1 MKKFIRQLTIFS
13 LIFIMTFGV
22 GFSSQKGIN
31 VQAATTQTTTTN
43 DGKLRKNGVLFT
55 GISDNKYYKRG
66 VFTKYTG
73 WKNWKGNR
81 YYLKKGKAVTG
92 WKYLRDYS
100 GSRTKYKYYF
110 KKNGRLSKDLFKTF
124 GSSYKKKRMKLEL
137 NLVTHN
143 ITFLLYDGKTNKY
156 DIPAKTVVCSTARD
170 GRSTYVGNHYLS
182 KGTARSWFIYKKSN
196 PWHYYQWG
204 VFVNKLKEIQA
215 VVFDMDGLMFD
226 SERYVQKSWD
236 IAGER
241 LGYGPLGHNIVNTL
255 GTNLTNRKKYFLEH
269 YGNDFPFDK
278 FLDGYR
284 DAYYELV
291 EDGVP
296 AKKGLHEILKVL
308 REKGLKIG
316 VATSSSEEHAV
327 SNLKREG
334 IFDYFDS
341 VITGNMIEH
350 GKPEPDI
357 YIEACRQL
365 KVDPSKAIAL
375 EDAINGIRSAHGA
388 GMNPVMIPDIVQDTS
403 KVDDI
408 LFGKCESLLEFA
420 EILQGVTLDIEETQ
434 K

>member
-1 MKKFIRQLTIFS
+1 M
-13 LIFIMTFGV
+13 
-22 GFSSQKGIN
+22 
-31 VQAATTQTTTTN
+31 
-43 DGKLRKNGVLFT
+43 
-55 GISDNKYYKRG
+55 
-66 VFTKYTG
+66 
-73 WKNWKGNR
+73 
-81 YYLKKGKAVTG
+81 
-92 WKYLRDYS
+92 
-100 GSRTKYKYYF
+100 
-110 KKNGRLSKDLFKTF
+110 DL
-124 GSSYKKKRMKLEL
+124 
-137 NLVTHN
+137 
-143 ITFLLYDGKTNKY
+143 
-156 DIPAKTVVCSTARD
+156 
-170 GRSTYVGNHYLS
+170 
-182 KGTARSWFIYKKSN
+182 
-196 PWHYYQWG
+196 
-204 VFVNKLKEIQA
+204 NKLKEIQA

-341 VITGNMIEH
+341 VITGNMIEY

-365 KVDPSKAIAL
+365 KVNPSKAIAL

-420 EILQGVTLDIEETQ
+420 EILQGSNIRYRRNTKIRREYMAKKKSAGCEYCSNYVYDEDYEYYVCDINLDEDEMARFMSYSDWDCPYFQMDDEYAIVRKQ
-434 K
+434 N

>member
-1 MKKFIRQLTIFS
+1 MINKE
-13 LIFIMTFGV
+13 G
-22 GFSSQKGIN
+22 GIE
-31 VQAATTQTTTTN
+31 TM
-43 DGKLRKNGVLFT
+43 
-55 GISDNKYYKRG
+55 
-66 VFTKYTG
+66 
-73 WKNWKGNR
+73 
-81 YYLKKGKAVTG
+81 
-92 WKYLRDYS
+92 
-100 GSRTKYKYYF
+100 
-110 KKNGRLSKDLFKTF
+110 DL
-124 GSSYKKKRMKLEL
+124 
-137 NLVTHN
+137 
-143 ITFLLYDGKTNKY
+143 
-156 DIPAKTVVCSTARD
+156 
-170 GRSTYVGNHYLS
+170 
-182 KGTARSWFIYKKSN
+182 
-196 PWHYYQWG
+196 
-204 VFVNKLKEIQA
+204 NKLKEIQA

-241 LGYGPLGHNIVNTL
+241 L
-255 GTNLTNRKKYFLEH
+255 
-269 YGNDFPFDK
+269 
-278 FLDGYR
+278 GYR

-350 GKPEPDI
+350 GKPKPDI

>member
-1 MKKFIRQLTIFS
+1 M
-13 LIFIMTFGV
+13 
-22 GFSSQKGIN
+22 
-31 VQAATTQTTTTN
+31 
-43 DGKLRKNGVLFT
+43 
-55 GISDNKYYKRG
+55 
-66 VFTKYTG
+66 
-73 WKNWKGNR
+73 
-81 YYLKKGKAVTG
+81 
-92 WKYLRDYS
+92 
-100 GSRTKYKYYF
+100 
-110 KKNGRLSKDLFKTF
+110 DL
-124 GSSYKKKRMKLEL
+124 
-137 NLVTHN
+137 
-143 ITFLLYDGKTNKY
+143 
-156 DIPAKTVVCSTARD
+156 
-170 GRSTYVGNHYLS
+170 
-182 KGTARSWFIYKKSN
+182 
-196 PWHYYQWG
+196 
-204 VFVNKLKEIQA
+204 NKLKEIQA

-296 AKKGLHEILKVL
+296 AKN
-308 REKGLKIG
+308 G

-357 YIEACRQL
+357 YIEACRRL

-375 EDAINGIRSAHGA
+375 EDAINGIRSAYGA

-420 EILQGVTLDIEETQ
+420 EILKGVTLDIEEIQ

>member
-1 MKKFIRQLTIFS
+1 MINKE
-13 LIFIMTFGV
+13 G
-22 GFSSQKGIN
+22 GIE
-31 VQAATTQTTTTN
+31 TM
-43 DGKLRKNGVLFT
+43 
-55 GISDNKYYKRG
+55 
-66 VFTKYTG
+66 
-73 WKNWKGNR
+73 
-81 YYLKKGKAVTG
+81 
-92 WKYLRDYS
+92 
-100 GSRTKYKYYF
+100 
-110 KKNGRLSKDLFKTF
+110 DL
-124 GSSYKKKRMKLEL
+124 
-137 NLVTHN
+137 
-143 ITFLLYDGKTNKY
+143 
-156 DIPAKTVVCSTARD
+156 
-170 GRSTYVGNHYLS
+170 
-182 KGTARSWFIYKKSN
+182 
-196 PWHYYQWG
+196 
-204 VFVNKLKEIQA
+204 NKLKEIQA

-341 VITGNMIEH
+341 VITGNMIEY

-365 KVDPSKAIAL
+365 KVNPSKAIAL

-420 EILQGVTLDIEETQ
+420 AILQGVTLDIEETQ

>member
-1 MKKFIRQLTIFS
+1 MSNDHRVQPVYILYHKKKQEIQPIFLS
-13 LIFIMTFGV
+13 HGYLILMEMQKDRLVHDQWKENKFQNHKYLVYFYMQVILYGHFFLIVILNSMTMAGIV
-22 GFSSQKGIN
+22 PSNLKIYDNSQCDFCKPDEI
-31 VQAATTQTTTTN
+31 
-43 DGKLRKNGVLFT
+43 
-55 GISDNKYYKRG
+55 
-66 VFTKYTG
+66 
-73 WKNWKGNR
+73 KGNPWYHR
-81 YYLKKGKAVTG
+81 KMINKEGGIETM
-92 WKYLRDYS
+92 
-100 GSRTKYKYYF
+100 
-110 KKNGRLSKDLFKTF
+110 DL
-124 GSSYKKKRMKLEL
+124 
-137 NLVTHN
+137 
-143 ITFLLYDGKTNKY
+143 
-156 DIPAKTVVCSTARD
+156 
-170 GRSTYVGNHYLS
+170 
-182 KGTARSWFIYKKSN
+182 
-196 PWHYYQWG
+196 
-204 VFVNKLKEIQA
+204 NKLKEIQA

-434 K
+434 KYGENIWQRRKAQGANIVVIMCMMKIMNIMYVILI

>member
-1 MKKFIRQLTIFS
+1 MINKE
-13 LIFIMTFGV
+13 G
-22 GFSSQKGIN
+22 GIE
-31 VQAATTQTTTTN
+31 TM
-43 DGKLRKNGVLFT
+43 D
-55 GISDNKYYKRG
+55 
-66 VFTKYTG
+66 
-73 WKNWKGNR
+73 
-81 YYLKKGKAVTG
+81 LK
-92 WKYLRDYS
+92 
-100 GSRTKYKYYF
+100 
-110 KKNGRLSKDLFKTF
+110 
-124 GSSYKKKRMKLEL
+124 
-137 NLVTHN
+137 
-143 ITFLLYDGKTNKY
+143 
-156 DIPAKTVVCSTARD
+156 
-170 GRSTYVGNHYLS
+170 
-182 KGTARSWFIYKKSN
+182 
-196 PWHYYQWG
+196 
-204 VFVNKLKEIQA
+204 KLKEIQA

-241 LGYGPLGHNIVNTL
+241 LGYGHLGHNIVNTL

>member
-1 MKKFIRQLTIFS
+1 M
-13 LIFIMTFGV
+13 
-22 GFSSQKGIN
+22 
-31 VQAATTQTTTTN
+31 
-43 DGKLRKNGVLFT
+43 
-55 GISDNKYYKRG
+55 
-66 VFTKYTG
+66 
-73 WKNWKGNR
+73 
-81 YYLKKGKAVTG
+81 
-92 WKYLRDYS
+92 
-100 GSRTKYKYYF
+100 
-110 KKNGRLSKDLFKTF
+110 DL
-124 GSSYKKKRMKLEL
+124 
-137 NLVTHN
+137 
-143 ITFLLYDGKTNKY
+143 
-156 DIPAKTVVCSTARD
+156 
-170 GRSTYVGNHYLS
+170 
-182 KGTARSWFIYKKSN
+182 
-196 PWHYYQWG
+196 
-204 VFVNKLKEIQA
+204 NKLKEIQA

-241 LGYGPLGHNIVNTL
+241 LGYRPLGHNIVNTL

>member
-1 MKKFIRQLTIFS
+1 M
-13 LIFIMTFGV
+13 
-22 GFSSQKGIN
+22 
-31 VQAATTQTTTTN
+31 
-43 DGKLRKNGVLFT
+43 
-55 GISDNKYYKRG
+55 
-66 VFTKYTG
+66 
-73 WKNWKGNR
+73 
-81 YYLKKGKAVTG
+81 
-92 WKYLRDYS
+92 
-100 GSRTKYKYYF
+100 
-110 KKNGRLSKDLFKTF
+110 DL
-124 GSSYKKKRMKLEL
+124 
-137 NLVTHN
+137 
-143 ITFLLYDGKTNKY
+143 
-156 DIPAKTVVCSTARD
+156 
-170 GRSTYVGNHYLS
+170 
-182 KGTARSWFIYKKSN
+182 
-196 PWHYYQWG
+196 
-204 VFVNKLKEIQA
+204 NKLKEIQA

-341 VITGNMIEH
+341 VITGNMIEY

-357 YIEACRQL
+357 YIKHA
-365 KVDPSKAIAL
+365 D
-375 EDAINGIRSAHGA
+375 N
-388 GMNPVMIPDIVQDTS
+388 
-403 KVDDI
+403 
-408 LFGKCESLLEFA
+408 
-420 EILQGVTLDIEETQ
+420 
-434 K
+434 

>member
-1 MKKFIRQLTIFS
+1 MLSNILLSNVLVISRKGKVLGIKNRQDIEVIDELINNEVGGYIDS
-13 LIFIMTFGV
+13 LL
-22 GFSSQKGIN
+22 N
-31 VQAATTQTTTTN
+31 ER
-43 DGKLRKNGVLFT
+43 LLGVL
-55 GISDNKYYKRG
+55 S
-66 VFTKYTG
+66 TKENVNLETLG
-73 WKNWKGNR
+73 FEHTEIDR
-81 YYLKKGKAVTG
+81 YQAI
-92 WKYLRDYS
+92 
-100 GSRTKYKYYF
+100 
-110 KKNGRLSKDLFKTF
+110 
-124 GSSYKKKRMKLEL
+124 
-137 NLVTHN
+137 
-143 ITFLLYDGKTNKY
+143 ITP
-156 DIPAKTVVCSTARD
+156 I
-170 GRSTYVGNHYLS
+170 
-182 KGTARSWFIYKKSN
+182 
-196 PWHYYQWG
+196 
-204 VFVNKLKEIQA
+204 
-215 VVFDMDGLMFD
+215 
-226 SERYVQKSWD
+226 D